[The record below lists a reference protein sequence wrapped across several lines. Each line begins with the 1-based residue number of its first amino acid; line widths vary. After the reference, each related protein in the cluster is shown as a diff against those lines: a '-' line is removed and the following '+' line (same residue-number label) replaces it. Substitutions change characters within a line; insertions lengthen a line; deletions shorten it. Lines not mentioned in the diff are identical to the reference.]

1 METINKIKKAFPI
14 ASVLFIL
21 YFLANALRLLI
32 NTIQTI
38 TIYTGNGKDFLQASL
53 YALPVASAFL
63 FFIPFLLMGF
73 FTLKTDRKPSIG
85 YIVSLALA
93 FFIPLISFL
102 GSIVSSLSTF
112 EYASII
118 QIITNIASL
127 LTQPL
132 LALSIAV
139 ALAYAIIARI
149 SKKPS
154 KIFKLWF
161 LFPIPYIAFCFA
173 QFITSILSL
182 VNTIGT
188 IAITGLTVHILS
200 SVIATLLLF
209 FGFFVLII
217 AFFAVS
223 YQFAKVNKKLSNPK
237 AEAITE

>member
-1 METINKIKKAFPI
+1 METTNKIKKAFPV
-14 ASVLFIL
+14 ASILFIL
-21 YFLANALRLLI
+21 YFLINALRLLI
-32 NTIQTI
+32 NVIQTI
-38 TIYTGNGKDFLQASL
+38 SVYIGNGTDFLNAGL
-53 YALPVASAFL
+53 YALPTIMSLL
-63 FFIPFLLMGF
+63 FFIPFLLMGI
-73 FTLKTDRKPSIG
+73 FTLKTDRKPGIG

-112 EYASII
+112 KYASIV

-139 ALAYAIIARI
+139 ALAYAIIAQI

-161 LFPIPYIAFCFA
+161 LFPIPFIAFYFA
-173 QFITSILSL
+173 QFIPSVLGL
-182 VNTIGT
+182 GNTIGA
-188 IAITGLTVHILS
+188 IAISGLTVHILS
-200 SVIATLLLF
+200 SVIATLLFL

-223 YQFAKVNKKLSNPK
+223 YQFARVNKSLPDP
-237 AEAITE
+237 EDEE